1 MPAQEVGSTLIEAG
15 GEIMGKEVSEGEIW
29 KEENIWN
36 INKENVQLKNQN
48 NIQDRELG
56 NNRDGEKQDMGNVL
70 ERTGVVGKYR
80 RRKGSIIKEMT
91 EKAKRIILLTI
102 T

>member
-1 MPAQEVGSTLIEAG
+1 
-15 GEIMGKEVSEGEIW
+15 
-29 KEENIWN
+29 
-36 INKENVQLKNQN
+36 
-48 NIQDRELG
+48 
-56 NNRDGEKQDMGNVL
+56 MGNVL